1 MQPAALPEL
10 HQRHERRHGW
20 RSLAQRP
27 WWPWLTRGAAAAFF
41 VLVAGLLFRQARTV
55 DWPAVL
61 QALRALPPGTLA
73 VAGALALASH
83 CLYGTFDLVARHYC
97 GHNLRRSTT
106 LGIAMTS
113 YAFTLN
119 LGSIVGGVGVRYRLY
134 ARRGVDAGTI
144 GQVVGTSVLTN
155 WVGYLLL
162 AALLP
167 WLWAPPPLAGWSA
180 PAWQWRLGGALLGCI
195 PLAYGVVCALR
206 AGRALTL
213 RGHAFA
219 LPRWPVALWQMAASA
234 SNWMLMGAALWA
246 TLQAQ
251 VSYPAALATVLL
263 GAVAGLVLRVPAGLG
278 VLEAVGV
285 ALLTSPSLGQ
295 DKVLAALL
303 AYRALYYFVP
313 LVLAS
318 LALGAAELRWR
329 HSAAAPA
336 KN

>member
-1 MQPAALPEL
+1 M
-10 HQRHERRHGW
+10 
-20 RSLAQRP
+20 
-27 WWPWLTRGAAAAFF
+27 
-41 VLVAGLLFRQARTV
+41 
-55 DWPAVL
+55 
-61 QALRALPPGTLA
+61 
-73 VAGALALASH
+73 
-83 CLYGTFDLVARHYC
+83 
-97 GHNLRRSTT
+97 
-106 LGIAMTS
+106 
-113 YAFTLN
+113 
-119 LGSIVGGVGVRYRLY
+119 
-134 ARRGVDAGTI
+134 
-144 GQVVGTSVLTN
+144 
-155 WVGYLLL
+155 
-162 AALLP
+162 
-167 WLWAPPPLAGWSA
+167 
-180 PAWQWRLGGALLGCI
+180 LGCI
-195 PLAYGVVCALR
+195 PLAYGVLCALR
-206 AGRALTL
+206 AERALTL

-219 LPRWPVALWQMAASA
+219 LPRWPVALWQMVASVG
-234 SNWMLMGAALWA
+234 NWMLMGAALWA